1 MSWIEP
7 VFDRTS
13 DDVLKVQTYD
23 TIGFQYLSNEQK
35 SEWMGGLKGA
45 LNFKDLNRI
54 ENNMEFLA
62 NLYEIENMNFK
73 TNWSYIDIPSRLDFQ
88 RIVPPKLFL

>member
-7 VFDRTS
+7 IFDRTS

-35 SEWMGGLKGA
+35 SEWMNGLKGA

-73 TNWSYIDIPSRLDFQ
+73 NPYSQNEIKEI
-88 RIVPPKLFL
+88 K